1 MMNTFN
7 IALSNLRQTLG
18 KNTEGGMENITISL
32 VLVNSLYSLS
42 YNCNKNSSVIKKTVQ
57 ISQKEK
63 T

>member
-1 MMNTFN
+1 MNTFN